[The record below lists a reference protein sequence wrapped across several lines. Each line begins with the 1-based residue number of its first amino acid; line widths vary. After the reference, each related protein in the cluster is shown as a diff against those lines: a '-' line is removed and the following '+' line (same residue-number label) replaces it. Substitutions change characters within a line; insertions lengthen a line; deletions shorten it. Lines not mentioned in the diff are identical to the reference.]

1 MRPATPPPPSWR
13 SCATF
18 LLWHALAL
26 SLLISL
32 LLTVQTFAEDAFVK
46 IPPLTKPVTDLTVTL
61 SVGQSARLEAKL
73 RDFETRK
80 GSQIAVLIVPTTQPE
95 AIDQFAIRVAE
106 QWKIG
111 RAKVDDGAILLVAK
125 DDRTVRIEV
134 GYGLEGALNDA
145 TSKRI
150 IDDIIV
156 PHFRQGD
163 LARGIDAG
171 VDAMMRVIGGE
182 PLPAARA
189 ASASAQSAR
198 TTASLPFLLALL
210 LLPALAVGGVLRA
223 LLGRVVGATLTG
235 GMVGGVAWLLAGTAV
250 VAGVAA
256 VVAFLFTL
264 IGGGRAALPGA
275 YLGGGLGIPGRRGWS
290 GGGWG
295 GGGLGG
301 GGWGGG
307 GGGRRDGGGG
317 WGDGG
322 DGSFGGGGASGRW

>member
-1 MRPATPPPPSWR
+1 
-13 SCATF
+13 

-61 SVGQSARLEAKL
+61 SVEQSSRLEARL
-73 RDFETRK
+73 REFETRK
-80 GSQIAVLIVPTTQPE
+80 GSQIAVLIVPTTQSE
-95 AIDQFAIRVAE
+95 GIDQFAIRVAE

-145 TSKRI
+145 TIKRI

-156 PHFRQGD
+156 PRFRQGD
-163 LARGIDAG
+163 LAGGIDAG
-171 VDAMMRVIGGE
+171 VDAMMRVIEGK

-189 ASASAQSAR
+189 AAASAPSAR
-198 TTASLPFLLALL
+198 TSASLPFLLVA
-210 LLPALAVGGVLRA
+210 ALAVGGVLRA

-235 GMVGGVAWLLAGTAV
+235 GLVGGVAWLLAGTAI
-250 VAGVAA
+250 VAA
-256 VVAFLFTL
+256 IAAMVAFLFTL
-264 IGGGRAALPGA
+264 IGGGRSALPGT

-301 GGWGGG
+301 DGWGVGGGSFGGGGWGGG
-307 GGGRRDGGGG
+307 GGSFGGGG
-317 WGDGG
+317 WGGG
-322 DGSFGGGGASGRW
+322 GGSFGGGGASGRW